1 VTSIGRRAV
10 VVGEALVD
18 LVVAVDGSVT
28 AHLGGGPFN
37 AARSA
42 GRLGAAVS
50 FLARVSDDRFGA
62 MIRESLAADG
72 VDLSAIV
79 TTSDPTTLAVAELD
93 ERGAATYRFH
103 LDGTSAPGLTVD
115 DALAHVPDDV
125 SVLCLGTLGLLLSPM
140 AEASLALAES
150 VRGRATVV
158 VDPNIRTALL
168 GDDDRAYRRRLDAVM
183 ALADV
188 VKVSDDDL
196 AWITPTLSADDG
208 ARALVERGART
219 VVVTRGSAGATAFGR
234 DGLRVDVAGQPVTV
248 VDTIGAGDSFV
259 GALVARLVAEG
270 DAWLDDAAALT
281 DAVSFANR
289 VAGITVSRAGASPP
303 TLVELAGS

>member
-1 VTSIGRRAV
+1 MTIERRAV

-42 GRLGAAVS
+42 GRLGAPVS

-62 MIRESLAADG
+62 MIRASLVADG

-79 TTSDPTTLAVAELD
+79 TTTDPTTLAVAELD

-103 LDGTSAPGLTVD
+103 LADTSAPGLTVD
-115 DALAHVPDDV
+115 DALARVPDDAA
-125 SVLCLGTLGLLLSPM
+125 VLCLGTLGLLLSPL
-140 AEASLALAES
+140 AEASLALAEHLH
-150 VRGRATVV
+150 GRATLV

-168 GDDDRAYRRRLDAVM
+168 GGDDDEYRRRLDAVI
-183 ALADV
+183 ALADI

-196 AWITPTLSADDG
+196 AWITPTLAAHEG
-208 ARALVERGART
+208 AAALVEQGARM

-234 DGLRVDVAGQPVTV
+234 DGLQVDVPGQSVAI

-259 GALVARLVAEG
+259 GALVARLVADG
-270 DAWLDDAAALT
+270 DAWLEDAAAVA

-289 VAGITVSRAGASPP
+289 VAAVTVSRAGASPP
-303 TLVELAGS
+303 TLAEVSGS

>member
-1 VTSIGRRAV
+1 V

-37 AARSA
+37 VARSA
-42 GRLGAAVS
+42 GRLGAPVS
-50 FLARVSDDRFGA
+50 FLARVSDDRFGT
-62 MIRESLAADG
+62 MVRESLAADG

-79 TTSDPTTLAVAELD
+79 TTNDPTTLAVAELD

-103 LDGTSAPGLTVD
+103 LADTSAPGLTVD
-115 DALAHVPDDV
+115 DALARVPGDV

-140 AEASLALAES
+140 ADASVALCEALH
-150 VRGRATVV
+150 GRAALV

-168 GDDDRAYRRRLDAVM
+168 GDDDEYRRRLDVVIAR
-183 ALADV
+183 ADI

-196 AWITPTLSADDG
+196 AWITPALSADEG
-208 ARALVERGART
+208 ARALIDRGART

-234 DGLRVDVAGQPVTV
+234 DGLRVDVPGRPVTV

-259 GALVARLVAEG
+259 GALVTRLVADG
-270 DAWLDDAAALT
+270 DAWLDDAAAVA
-281 DAVSFANR
+281 DAVSFAND
-289 VAGITVSRAGASPP
+289 VAAVTVSRAGASPP
-303 TLVELAGS
+303 TLADLSGR

>member
-1 VTSIGRRAV
+1 MTTDGRRAV

-50 FLARVSDDRFGA
+50 FLARVSDDRFGR

-72 VDLSAIV
+72 VDLTTIV
-79 TTSDPTTLAVAELD
+79 ATSDPTTLAVAELD

-103 LDGTSAPGLTVD
+103 LADTSAPGLTVD
-115 DALAHVPDDV
+115 DALARLPDDV
-125 SVLCLGTLGLLLSPM
+125 SVLCLGTLGLLLPPM
-140 AEASLALAES
+140 AEASMALADS
-150 VRGRATVV
+150 VRGRAAVV

-168 GDDDRAYRRRLDAVM
+168 GADDGEYRRRLDAVM

-196 AWITPTLSADDG
+196 AWITPSLSTDDG
-208 ARALVERGART
+208 ARALVERGTRT
-219 VVVTRGSAGATAFGR
+219 VVVTRGSDGATAFGR
-234 DGLRVDVAGQPVTV
+234 DGLRVDVPGQRVAV

-270 DAWLDDAAALT
+270 DRWLDDATALA
-281 DAVSFANR
+281 DSLSFANR

-303 TLVELAGS
+303 TLAELTGS

>member
-1 VTSIGRRAV
+1 MTAVGRRAV

-18 LVVAVDGSVT
+18 LVVAVDGSVA

-50 FLARVSDDRFGA
+50 FLARVSDDRFGR

-79 TTSDPTTLAVAELD
+79 TTGDPTTLAVAELD

-103 LDGTSAPGLTVD
+103 LAGTSAPGLTVD

-140 AEASLALAES
+140 AEASMALAES
-150 VRGRATVV
+150 VQGRASVV

-168 GDDDRAYRRRLDAVM
+168 GDDDHEYRRRLDAVM

-208 ARALVERGART
+208 AWALIERGART

-234 DGLRVDVAGQPVTV
+234 DGLRVDVPGQPVTV

-259 GALVARLVAEG
+259 GALVASLAAEG
-270 DAWLDDAAALT
+270 DDWLDDAAALA

-289 VAGITVSRAGASPP
+289 VAGVTVSRAGASPP
-303 TLVELAGS
+303 TLAELSGR

>member
-1 VTSIGRRAV
+1 V

-37 AARSA
+37 VARSA
-42 GRLGAAVS
+42 GRLGAPVS
-50 FLARVSDDRFGA
+50 FLARVSDDRFGT
-62 MIRESLAADG
+62 MVRESLAADG

-79 TTSDPTTLAVAELD
+79 TTNDPTTLAVAELD

-103 LDGTSAPGLTVD
+103 LADTSAPGLTVD
-115 DALAHVPDDV
+115 DALARVPGDV

-140 AEASLALAES
+140 ADASVALCEALH
-150 VRGRATVV
+150 GRAALV
-158 VDPNIRTALL
+158 VDPNIRTVLL
-168 GDDDRAYRRRLDAVM
+168 GDDDEYRRRLDVVIAR
-183 ALADV
+183 ADI

-196 AWITPTLSADDG
+196 AWITPTLSADEG
-208 ARALVERGART
+208 ARALIDRGART

-234 DGLRVDVAGQPVTV
+234 DGLRVDVPGRPVTV

-259 GALVARLVAEG
+259 GALVTRLVADG
-270 DAWLDDAAALT
+270 DAWLDDAAAVA
-281 DAVSFANR
+281 DAVSFAND
-289 VAGITVSRAGASPP
+289 VAAVTVSRAGASPP
-303 TLVELAGS
+303 TLADLSGR

>member
-1 VTSIGRRAV
+1 MTGRAV

-18 LVVAVDGSVT
+18 LVVALDGTVT

-42 GRLGAAVS
+42 GRLGAPVS

-79 TTSDPTTLAVAELD
+79 TTTDPTTLAVAELD

-103 LDGTSAPGLTVD
+103 LVDTSAPGLTVD
-115 DALAHVPDDV
+115 DALECVPDDV
-125 SVLCLGTLGLLLSPM
+125 SVLCLGTLGLLLSPL
-140 AEASLALAES
+140 ADASVALAES
-150 VRGRATVV
+150 WHGRAALV

-168 GDDDRAYRRRLDAVM
+168 GADDHDYRRRLDAVM

-208 ARALVERGART
+208 AQALVERGART

-234 DGLRVDVAGQPVTV
+234 DGLRVDVPGQSVVV
-248 VDTIGAGDSFV
+248 VDTIGAGDAFV

-270 DAWLDDAAALT
+270 DGWLDDATRLAEV
-281 DAVSFANR
+281 VSFANQ
-289 VAGITVSRAGASPP
+289 VAAITVSRAGASPP
-303 TLVELAGS
+303 TLAELSGR